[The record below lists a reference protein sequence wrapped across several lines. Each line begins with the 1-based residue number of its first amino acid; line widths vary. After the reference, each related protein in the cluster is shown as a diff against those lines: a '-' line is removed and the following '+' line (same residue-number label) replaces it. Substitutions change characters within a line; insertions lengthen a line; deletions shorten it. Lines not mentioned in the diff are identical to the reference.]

1 MLSVVW
7 SRSSFLS
14 LCCPA
19 ELMFN
24 GCFHGLDK
32 HQLLALVSC
41 LVPCDK
47 SNEEVSWN
55 DLLFL
60 NLHFGLPSCSTKG
73 QRQGLEGCVA
83 HSRTRAGQGR
93 VLVVGSLQ
101 RVTGSCRAGRGLDYG
116 GADGSLGW
124 GLV

>member
-7 SRSSFLS
+7 LRPPFLS

-47 SNEEVSWN
+47 SNEEVS
-55 DLLFL
+55 
-60 NLHFGLPSCSTKG
+60 
-73 QRQGLEGCVA
+73 
-83 HSRTRAGQGR
+83 
-93 VLVVGSLQ
+93 
-101 RVTGSCRAGRGLDYG
+101 
-116 GADGSLGW
+116 
-124 GLV
+124 